1 MVKAYLRY
9 VQDRNICGLVGNLA
23 NLKIIKVRRNGQKT
37 EYLVTASNEVV
48 NLSNLRTGEV
58 EY

>member
-23 NLKIIKVRRNGQKT
+23 NLKIIKVRKNG
-37 EYLVTASNEVV
+37 
-48 NLSNLRTGEV
+48 
-58 EY
+58 